1 MSKKLEKYID
11 EVVDNIRKD
20 REVTNDLL
28 KDAIGYLAKDES
40 RHRDIG
46 LVLSKYVETLQRS
59 NEQLVKLAALIQKAE
74 NQSYAF
80 NFSNEVMIE
89 EYIRGRAAT
98 CAVLED
104 IRGKDLYTMMPAEIS
119 TSRIVKPSRH
129 AAVRCSSVR
138 MGKHVVV
145 AC

>member
-59 NEQLVKLAALIQKAE
+59 NEQLVKVTSLIAK
-74 NQSYAF
+74 
-80 NFSNEVMIE
+80 E
-89 EYIRGRAAT
+89 ESK
-98 CAVLED
+98 V
-104 IRGKDLYTMMPAEIS
+104 
-119 TSRIVKPSRH
+119 
-129 AAVRCSSVR
+129 
-138 MGKHVVV
+138 
-145 AC
+145 

>member
-11 EVVDNIRKD
+11 EVVENIRKD

-59 NEQLVKLAALIQKAE
+59 NEQLVKVTSLIAK
-74 NQSYAF
+74 
-80 NFSNEVMIE
+80 E
-89 EYIRGRAAT
+89 ESKTEGLT
-98 CAVLED
+98 D
-104 IRGKDLYTMMPAEIS
+104 KDMEEIY
-119 TSRIVKPSRH
+119 
-129 AAVRCSSVR
+129 SVIQ
-138 MGKHVVV
+138 GDKDESK
-145 AC
+145 

>member
-59 NEQLVKLAALIQKAE
+59 NEQLVKVTSLIAK
-74 NQSYAF
+74 
-80 NFSNEVMIE
+80 E
-89 EYIRGRAAT
+89 ESKSDGLT
-98 CAVLED
+98 D
-104 IRGKDLYTMMPAEIS
+104 KDMEEIYS
-119 TSRIVKPSRH
+119 AIQGEKNVDK
-129 AAVRCSSVR
+129 
-138 MGKHVVV
+138 
-145 AC
+145 